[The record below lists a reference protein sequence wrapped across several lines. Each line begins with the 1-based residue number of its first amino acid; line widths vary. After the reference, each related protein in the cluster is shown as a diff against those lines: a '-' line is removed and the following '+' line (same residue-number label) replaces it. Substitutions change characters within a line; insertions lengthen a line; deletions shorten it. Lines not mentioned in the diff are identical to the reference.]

1 MAIRWI
7 IVGLLTAWAA
17 GCTDSDGNR
26 ITMQQ
31 WWNGGSASSAPTSE
45 EADSAR
51 AVGERS
57 PEESRTASDSD
68 QARHS
73 KEMPTKSTKSA
84 PRRPPP
90 GAIFADT
97 LPIHGE
103 TIRVGDI
110 LEPIQP
116 KLEKMATELPAQA
129 YYQRAADIVRLQ
141 IVENVAQQLIWRRAS
156 AQINDDIKPQLEKA
170 IDKTEKDRINR
181 EFQGRETLYEQFLS
195 KHGKTRTDVRERLR
209 RAIVIDSYLRDRLLP
224 MVPQPRRSELLE
236 YYESH
241 RAEFSR
247 PEQREMWLIEVPVE
261 AFLDFRKPVSRA
273 DEQEA
278 TRKAREKIEQAAA
291 ALARGDAFDVVAR
304 EYSMGP
310 HREDGGAW
318 GSITAASDNSRSPLQ
333 GRWAEPSRKLFE
345 LSPGGTSEIV
355 EADKCF
361 FIVRTGEIKPG
372 KNASFQEAQPH
383 IVDSLKQQRFAHLRA
398 DFLQK
403 ELDSATI
410 GSLDD
415 FMRMVMDAI
424 PPSTDKTARL
434 ERGMK
439 R

>member
-1 MAIRWI
+1 MGSLLHAVLFEKPIATGNGNIMPPAVGCDYERKSDAPAGDSATLPLDFTHMAKRWI
-7 IVGLLTAWAA
+7 IAGLLTAWAA
-17 GCTDSDGNR
+17 GCTDSAGNR

-31 WWNGGSASSAPTSE
+31 WWNGESASSVPTSDE
-45 EADSAR
+45 PDLASADAE
-51 AVGERS
+51 GLPDED
-57 PEESRTASDSD
+57 RTASEPD
-68 QARHS
+68 
-73 KEMPTKSTKSA
+73 PTHFDDDVPIKPAKAA

-110 LEPIQP
+110 LEPIKP
-116 KLEKMATELPAQA
+116 KLEKMASELPAQA

-156 AQINDDIKPQLEKA
+156 AQINDDIKPQLDKA

-181 EFQGRETLYEQFLS
+181 EFQGRETLYEQFLT

-247 PEQREMWLIEVPVE
+247 PEQRDMWLIEVPVE
-261 AFLDFRKPVSRA
+261 GFLDFRKPISRA

-278 TRKAREKIEQAAA
+278 ARKAREKIEQAAA
-291 ALARGDAFDVVAR
+291 ALQRGDAFDVVAR
-304 EYSMGP
+304 EHSMGP

-318 GSITAASDNSRSPLQ
+318 GSISASSDSSGSPLQ

-345 LSPGGTSEIV
+345 LSP
-355 EADKCF
+355 A
-361 FIVRTGEIKPG
+361 
-372 KNASFQEAQPH
+372 
-383 IVDSLKQQRFAHLRA
+383 LRA
-398 DFLQK
+398 TSSRLT
-403 ELDSATI
+403 SAF
-410 GSLDD
+410 S
-415 FMRMVMDAI
+415 
-424 PPSTDKTARL
+424 SCAR
-434 ERGMK
+434 ER
-439 R
+439 